1 MIVSNE
7 FPLGKKILIISL
19 VTKIL
24 KKLDY
29 YAHSIHKWLCIKK
42 NDVTDDKKYSKKY
55 LTLLQ

>member
-1 MIVSNE
+1 MIDINKMIVSNE

-29 YAHSIHKWLCIKK
+29 YAHSIHK
-42 NDVTDDKKYSKKY
+42 
-55 LTLLQ
+55 